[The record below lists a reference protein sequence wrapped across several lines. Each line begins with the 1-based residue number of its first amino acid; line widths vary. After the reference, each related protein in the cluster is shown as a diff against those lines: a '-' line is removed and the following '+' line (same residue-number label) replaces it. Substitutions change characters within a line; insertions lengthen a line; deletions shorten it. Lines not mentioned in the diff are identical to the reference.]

1 MCLPGVF
8 SCNKLNTQHKQI
20 GGKMKQLATDMLFA
34 AIVATILGA
43 AFWIMEWNYLVGWC
57 YVWVLIGISI
67 SIGKRLD
74 RK

>member
-1 MCLPGVF
+1 MCLPGVS
-8 SCNKLNTQHKQI
+8 SCNKLNTQHKPI

-43 AFWIMEWNYLVGWC
+43 AFWIMEWNYLVGWT

>member
-1 MCLPGVF
+1 
-8 SCNKLNTQHKQI
+8 
-20 GGKMKQLATDMLFA
+20 MKRLATDMLFA

-43 AFWIMEWNYLVGWC
+43 AFWIMEWNYLVGWT